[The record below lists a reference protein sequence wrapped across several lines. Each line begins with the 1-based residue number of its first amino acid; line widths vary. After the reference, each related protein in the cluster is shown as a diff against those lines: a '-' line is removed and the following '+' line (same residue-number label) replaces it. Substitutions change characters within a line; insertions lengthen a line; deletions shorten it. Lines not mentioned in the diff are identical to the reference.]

1 MGFGMGFGIGMG
13 LWQMGWDDGIWD
25 GIWDGMGVGI
35 LPFPLI
41 WVASIV
47 VDDEYECKHF
57 TQYRS
62 KEFID
67 VRCIDHCVGFAKID
81 NRYFIIDKENAFDDA
96 DWENL

>member
-1 MGFGMGFGIGMG
+1 MDIYGKVDYYFVHKCNDQVYM
-13 LWQMGWDDGIWD
+13 LAYVQ
-25 GIWDGMGVGI
+25 
-35 LPFPLI
+35 LT
-41 WVASIV
+41 SKV
-47 VDDEYECKHF
+47 VDDDYECKHF

-67 VRCIDHCVGFAKID
+67 LRCIDHCVGFAKID